1 MTIANTEHR
10 SAAAPP
16 GVLEGVGANEFL
28 TFTLGDEEYGVDILK
43 VQEIRGYDTVTKIP
57 DAPDYLKGV
66 INLRG
71 TIVPV
76 IDLRI
81 KFRLAKAEYN
91 SFTVMIILNIA
102 KRVVGIVVDG
112 VSDVMQLGTEQIRPP
127 PELGSGDAVQA
138 SNFITGLGTFDNR
151 MLILVD
157 IEKLLRSQDMAL
169 LPSAIESS
177 VQH

>member
-1 MTIANTEHR
+1 MTLARPDNAPAVAPKA
-10 SAAAPP
+10 SA
-16 GVLEGVGANEFL
+16 EGVANEFL

-76 IDLRI
+76 VDLRI
-81 KFRLAKAEYN
+81 KFKLAKAEYN

-112 VSDVMQLGTEQIRPP
+112 VSDVMQLSDAQIRPP
-127 PELGSGDAVQA
+127 PELNAGET

-169 LPSAIESS
+169 LPASGDAAT
-177 VQH
+177 H